1 MPPAKVV
8 LTSKILFILTGC
20 AILTANAVILLREYE
35 AAEKLEEIERHI
47 RMAADERSPNVGQQ
61 GPGLMLRK
69 LDAQSRET
77 GKQLASLGAAAPSVL
92 LAKTADRLSQTTQ
105 RVASMTKRMV
115 ELSMIPEKPPSEA
128 IVQPRIIYAAYD
140 LIDELLEMSSPPNTA
155 RNPATYTF
163 TISYPGDLFPETRFG
178 EIRRGQSVG
187 AFTLEAVKVETR
199 RGPVV
204 KDKIVRYQR
213 GRGGVREPVWSH
225 KRLPSKQVVVVELSA
240 LADRSRYKIFYPA
253 SERGEQSRVRRE
265 VPIGWMEIWET
276 EEECTSRFPVMVG
289 SEFSWS
295 GSDYSVEDVTPQELK
310 LMTLASGERSN
321 WLLGSG
327 P

>member
-8 LTSKILFILTGC
+8 FTSKILIVLTGC

-47 RMAADERSPNVGQQ
+47 RTAVDEHAPNAGQKE
-61 GPGLMLRK
+61 PGLVLRK
-69 LDAQSRET
+69 LDAQSREI
-77 GKQLASLGAAAPSVL
+77 GKQLASLGAAAPSVI
-92 LAKTADRLSQTTQ
+92 LAKIADRLRQTTQ

-128 IVQPRIIYAAYD
+128 IAQPRIIYADYD

-155 RNPATYTF
+155 RNPVTYTF
-163 TISYPGDLFPETRFG
+163 TISYLGELFPERRFG
-178 EIRRGQSVG
+178 EIRCGQTVG
-187 AFTLEAVKVETR
+187 DFTLEAVKVETR

-213 GRGGVREPVWSH
+213 GRGGVRDPVWSY
-225 KRLPSKQVVVVELSA
+225 KRLPSKQVVVVEFSA
-240 LADRSRYKIFYPA
+240 LADRSRHKIFYPA
-253 SERGEQSRVRRE
+253 SELGEQSRVRRE
-265 VPIGWMEIWET
+265 VPIGWVEIWET

-295 GSDYSVEDVTPQELK
+295 GYDYSVEDVTPQGLK
-310 LMTLASGERSN
+310 LIILASGERSN

-327 P
+327 L